1 MVLQADMLYLHEGLT
16 KSIQLSMTSVSK
28 HPLILWLSL
37 EDVDQSVLPSLQYHQ
52 HFQLT
57 W

>member
-1 MVLQADMLYLHEGLT
+1 MVLKADLLYLCEGLT
-16 KSIQLSMTSVSK
+16 KSIQLSMTSFSK

-37 EDVDQSVLPSLQYHQ
+37 EDPDQSVLPSLQYHQ

>member
-1 MVLQADMLYLHEGLT
+1 MVLKADLLYLCEGLT
-16 KSIQLSMTSVSK
+16 KSIQLSMTSFSK

-37 EDVDQSVLPSLQYHQ
+37 EDPNQSVLPSLQYHQ